1 MAIDLRQRALECLI
15 TRDPLEKV
23 LAVQNLVGNFEQ
35 GNCEVNVSITLKFD
49 SLLIPGR
56 PEKPVLVDPMT
67 VKKRSMNTVE
77 GRAALLHALTHIEFN
92 AINLALDAIWRFP
105 EMPLEYY
112 TDWLRVAREES
123 VHFSLLN
130 HHISALGY
138 EYGSFP
144 GHNSLW
150 EMVQKTSGDVLARM
164 ALVPRTMESRGLD
177 ALPAIRQRFVQIKDQ
192 IVVDILEIILRDEVG
207 HVLIGN
213 RWFNHLC
220 QKRALDPIKIY
231 RELART
237 YKAPT
242 LRGPFNMEARKEAG
256 FSDAEL
262 DEMLCVAQGNSL
274 RS

>member
-15 TRDPLEKV
+15 TSDPLNKV
-23 LAVQNLVGNFEQ
+23 LAVQDLARHFEK
-35 GNCEVNVSITLKFD
+35 GNCEINPSITLKCN
-49 SLLIPGR
+49 SNMIPGR
-56 PEKPVLVDPMT
+56 PDKPVLVDPMT

-92 AINLALDAIWRFP
+92 AINLALDAICRFP
-105 EMPLEYY
+105 GMPLKYY
-112 TDWLRVAREES
+112 SDWLRVAREES
-123 VHFSLLN
+123 FHFSLLN
-130 HHISALGY
+130 QHITALGY

-192 IVVDILEIILRDEVG
+192 TVVGILDIILRDEVG

-220 QKRALDPIKIY
+220 QEKRLDPIKTY
-231 RELART
+231 RDLTFT
-237 YKAPT
+237 YKAPI
-242 LRGPFNMEARKEAG
+242 LKGPFNIEARKDAG
-256 FSDAEL
+256 FTDAEL
-262 DEMLCVAQGNSL
+262 EEMLSVAGGN
-274 RS
+274 

>member
-15 TRDPLEKV
+15 TSDPLNKV
-23 LAVQNLVGNFEQ
+23 LAVQDLAKHFEQ
-35 GNCEVNVSITLKFD
+35 GNCGINPLITLKFD
-49 SLLIPGR
+49 SSQIPGR
-56 PEKPVLVDPMT
+56 PDKPVLVDPMT

-105 EMPLEYY
+105 DMPLEYY
-112 TDWLRVAREES
+112 SDWLRVAREES
-123 VHFSLLN
+123 FHFSLLN
-130 HHISALGY
+130 QHITTLGY

-192 IVVDILEIILRDEVG
+192 IVVDILEVILRDEVG

-220 QKRALDPIKIY
+220 QKRTLDPIKTY

-242 LRGPFNMEARKEAG
+242 IRGPFNMAARKEAG

-262 DEMLCVAQGNSL
+262 DEMLSVAKGA
-274 RS
+274 